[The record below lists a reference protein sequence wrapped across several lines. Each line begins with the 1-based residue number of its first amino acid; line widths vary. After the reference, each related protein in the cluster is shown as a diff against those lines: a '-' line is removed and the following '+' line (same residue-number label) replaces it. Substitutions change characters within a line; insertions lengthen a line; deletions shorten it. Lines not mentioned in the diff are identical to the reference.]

1 MTEIHGITK
10 SDDGDC
16 VVAVT
21 FRNGEL
27 TIHATNNEFILP
39 DNGLKEIMVYANCG
53 DIILFHLSCVLETT
67 STWSIKKEGP
77 KPAITADHTVE
88 IDYMI
93 TGYKPNAVYKQFVLE
108 FPELDRFIPSSCA
121 ITYKEDNLYTGDE
134 IIHYKEKHEYQGVS
148 FILSMESG
156 VKSYRGIEARIYS
169 CSQIIVNGDK
179 NLDINEVIEIIGR
192 LKILFSFLY
201 NRRNVGIYKAILYG
215 ENNKSKIGHKIKS
228 ELVLFDKY
236 TENVDSHSFIK
247 EEIRFFDLKMNFSNL
262 FNMVLNNHISY
273 NNLHSSSKRRHL
285 FDLEQCLGITA
296 SFERYV
302 RDLLP
307 EMRSES
313 TRRYY
318 EEASEVLEKYIK
330 DNLISG
336 KRKKIFNSVCK
347 SIKRSPLSLEQKIIK
362 ACEGYEGWEPLN
374 KCLEED
380 YHSNTNI
387 YAKEAN
393 KWRNELAHDKSDYNP
408 TCDTICAMRF
418 IEKINYCIILREAG
432 FTDSRI
438 KIIVSKILG

>member
-67 STWSIKKEGP
+67 PTLSLKKGGP
-77 KPAITADHTVE
+77 KPAITVDYTVE

-93 TGYKPNAVYKQFVLE
+93 TCYKPNAVYKQFVLE

-121 ITYKEDNLYTGDE
+121 ITCKEDNLYTGNE
-134 IIHYKEKHEYQGVS
+134 IIHYKEKHEYQGVP

-169 CSQIIVNGDK
+169 CSQIIVNGGNK
-179 NLDINEVIEIIGR
+179 LDIKEVVELIGR

-201 NRRNVGIYKAILYG
+201 NRKNVGIYKAMLYG
-215 ENNKSKIGHKIKS
+215 ENNKSKIGHTIKS

-236 TENVDSHSFIK
+236 TENVDNHSFIK
-247 EEIRFFDLKMNFSNL
+247 EEIRFIDLEMKFSNL
-262 FNMVLNNHISY
+262 FNIVLNNHISH

-307 EMRSES
+307 EIRSES
-313 TRRYY
+313 TRTYY
-318 EEASEVLEKYIK
+318 EEASEVLAKYIE

-336 KRKKIFNSVCK
+336 KKKKIFNSVCN
-347 SIKRSPLSLEQKIIK
+347 SIKQIPLSLEQKIIK
-362 ACEGYEGWEPLN
+362 AYEGYEGWETLS

-380 YHSNTNI
+380 YNSKINI
-387 YAKEAN
+387 YANEAN

-408 TCDTICAMRF
+408 TIATINAMRF
-418 IEKINYCIILREAG
+418 IEKINYCIILRKAG
-432 FTDSRI
+432 FTDSQI
-438 KIIVSKILG
+438 KTIVSKILG